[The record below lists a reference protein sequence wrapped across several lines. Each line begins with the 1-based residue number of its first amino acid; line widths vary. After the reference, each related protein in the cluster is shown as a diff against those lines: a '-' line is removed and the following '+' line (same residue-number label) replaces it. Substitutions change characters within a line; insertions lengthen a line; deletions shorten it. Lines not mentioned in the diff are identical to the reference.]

1 NVAYAQGIKRYVNLT
16 YGELYNTSLSAE
28 YPIFDFLS
36 VDGSVSY
43 HRGKDNHHNNLPMI
57 SPLAYTAGIH
67 FQKEG
72 YSAALNLN
80 SNGTQ
85 RHYDADFGERHTDS
99 YHIFSADV
107 GKQFILGQ
115 DEFYVKAGA
124 ENIFDQNY
132 TTYND
137 WDKIPQMG
145 RNFYLNLTYN
155 FN

>member
-1 NVAYAQGIKRYVNLT
+1 KYEYMGDPDLKNERSLDASLSLTYNLSGLKMTAEAKYFRVYNYIIGKVDPSMADHIMNVAYAQGIKRYVNLT

-72 YSAALNLN
+72 Y
-80 SNGTQ
+80 
-85 RHYDADFGERHTDS
+85 
-99 YHIFSADV
+99 
-107 GKQFILGQ
+107 
-115 DEFYVKAGA
+115 
-124 ENIFDQNY
+124 
-132 TTYND
+132 
-137 WDKIPQMG
+137 
-145 RNFYLNLTYN
+145 
-155 FN
+155 